1 MNVLKDLTQ
10 IVSELSKERIMH
22 VVPCGNHEL
31 NRNYVFRIELE
42 TNLMIVKF
50 FYKPYKSIR
59 ELETVPLF
67 ESINNLKILGYG
79 KLESGY
85 DWIAYNHLE
94 GMLLDQRLPTLSL
107 PTQLKIFEKIGKR
120 TAQLHQLKS
129 YHYFGDW
136 ITLKQSSLDAY
147 ASFMI
152 QDTERM
158 IYNLSMQ
165 GLEKNPIVE
174 AAINIVR
181 AEYKNIRAL
190 SVGRLCHRDLDG
202 RNILV
207 NSKCDEIYFLDF
219 EKCVVFNHYFDIVGF
234 YRRYFLEKPD
244 LLSSFMKGYETI
256 VKLEPDFNKELR
268 FNLYRIG
275 IDICSWARYVSDQ
288 YFVETLAY
296 LEHLLEKDATLHIWG
311 YHK

>member
-1 MNVLKDLTQ
+1 MDVLKDLTQ
-10 IVSELSKERIMH
+10 IVSEVSEERIMH
-22 VVPCGNHEL
+22 VVPCGNHDL
-31 NRNYVFRIELE
+31 KRNYVYKVALE
-42 TNLMIVKF
+42 TKQIIIKF
-50 FYKPYKSIR
+50 FYKPFKSTR

-67 ESINNLKILGYG
+67 ESGNHLKLLGYG
-79 KLESGY
+79 KSKEGY
-85 DWIAYNHLE
+85 DWIAYNYLE
-94 GMLLDQRLPTLSL
+94 GVLLDQLLPNVSDI
-107 PTQLKIFEKIGKR
+107 TQSKLFEQIGVK
-120 TAQLHQLKS
+120 TALLHHVKA

-136 ITLKQSSLDAY
+136 IAWKQSDLDAY

-158 IYNLSMQ
+158 IYNLKMQ
-165 GLEKNPIVE
+165 GLERNPVVE

-181 AEYKNIRAL
+181 MEYKNIRTL

-207 NSKCDEIYFLDF
+207 DLTNEHVHFLDF

-234 YRRYFLEKPD
+234 YRRYFLASPH
-244 LLSSFMKGYETI
+244 LLKSFMSGYETI
-256 VKLEPDFNKELR
+256 AKIDGDFNKELR

-288 YFVETLAY
+288 YFIETLAY
-296 LEHLLEKDATLHIWG
+296 LKDLLEKDSTLHLWG
-311 YHK
+311 YK

>member
-1 MNVLKDLTQ
+1 MDVLKDLTQ

-42 TNLMIVKF
+42 TKQIIVKF
-50 FYKPYKSIR
+50 FYKPFKSTR

-67 ESINNLKILGYG
+67 ESANALKILGYG
-79 KLESGY
+79 KLKAGY
-85 DWIAYNHLE
+85 DWIAYNFLD
-94 GMLLDQRLPTLSL
+94 GILLDQLLPNLSEL
-107 PTQLKIFEKIGKR
+107 IQSRIFEKIGKK
-120 TAQLHQLKS
+120 TAELHQLKS

-136 ITLKQSSLDAY
+136 IATKQSDLDAY

-158 IYNLSMQ
+158 IDNLKIQ
-165 GLEKNPIVE
+165 GLERNPVVE
-174 AAINIVR
+174 AAINSVR
-181 AEYKNIRAL
+181 TEYKNIRSL

-202 RNILV
+202 RNILIDI
-207 NSKCDEIYFLDF
+207 NKDQIHFLDF

-234 YRRYFLEKPD
+234 YRRYFLAKPH
-244 LLSSFMKGYETI
+244 LLNAFMLGYETI
-256 VKLEPDFNKELR
+256 VKLDPDFNKELR

-288 YFVETLAY
+288 YFLETLAY
-296 LEHLLEKDATLHIWG
+296 LEDLLEKDATLHLWG
-311 YHK
+311 YH